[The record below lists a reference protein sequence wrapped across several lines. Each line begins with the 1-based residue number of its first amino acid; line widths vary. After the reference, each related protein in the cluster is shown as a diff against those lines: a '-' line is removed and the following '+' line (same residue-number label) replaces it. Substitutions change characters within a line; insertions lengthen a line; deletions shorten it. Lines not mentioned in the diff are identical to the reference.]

1 MSKSQEDK
9 HKEDKYKER
18 GWYVQ
23 VQDKNKEMSEEE
35 VAVEWFEKV
44 KIRDQQ
50 DIDIQR
56 NVETNDMKT
65 KKGSQ

>member
-1 MSKSQEDK
+1 MNKSQEDKNKDK

-18 GWYVQ
+18 GRYGQ
-23 VQDKNKEMSEEE
+23 VQDKNNEISKKE
-35 VAVEWFEKV
+35 VAVEWFAKV

-56 NVETNDMKT
+56 NVEIQCYED
-65 KKGSQ
+65 

>member
-1 MSKSQEDK
+1 MSKREEDK
-9 HKEDKYKER
+9 HKDKYKEDKYKER

-44 KIRDQQ
+44 KIGDQQ

-56 NVETNDMKT
+56 NVEI
-65 KKGSQ
+65 QCYEH